1 MGSFGS
7 LSIGVSGL
15 NISQNALNTTAHNLA
30 NIDTQGYVR
39 QQIVLKDF
47 GYVRWGENH
56 LTTLQKGL
64 GVDFLAV
71 KQVRDTFLDKAFRQE
86 SGREAYYDVQYQVVS
101 EIEGLFDELEGVTFQ
116 DTIKDLWESIQELAK
131 EPDGIVPRSSFVL
144 SASSFI
150 ERAENIQGQL
160 KKYQLSLNTK
170 VKDMVERINEI
181 GEEIKTL
188 NYSIRHNE
196 SNGVENAND
205 LRDQRNLLLDELGKL
220 VNITYSENTDGMVTV
235 NVEGTTFITE
245 DKVFH
250 MDVAKDNPGS
260 DILVPVWT
268 SHKGAKVFNFNRVP
282 SSEANTDIGNLK
294 GLLIA
299 MGVGH
304 ANYTDIPTRLTPE
317 GENLINDE
325 NYKKKL
331 EEYNLRT
338 APSAIMSVQ
347 AEFDRLIH
355 GVVTMINDVLCP
367 NKTITLSDGSQIMI
381 LDEDKAPITVNG
393 DKGIELFTRK
403 SMGRYE
409 RKELVDGTGNP
420 LVDGDGNPLVDE
432 DGNPIWAYVYNEE
445 IETDNYSLYT
455 LGEIEINHLILED
468 YANIALSSNSGT
480 GDNDIDAI
488 NALISKWQEP
498 FATLTPNTLTDYNIT
513 GYYNAF
519 MSSLANRGEQ
529 YYSISTDQA
538 TMVAGIDNKRMEITA
553 VSSDEELTNLIKFQ
567 HSYNAAA
574 RYVNVIDEMLEH
586 IIMRL

>member
-1 MGSFGS
+1 
-7 LSIGVSGL
+7 
-15 NISQNALNTTAHNLA
+15 
-30 NIDTQGYVR
+30 
-39 QQIVLKDF
+39 KDF
-47 GYVRWGENH
+47 GYVKWGENH

-71 KQVRDTFLDKAFRQE
+71 QQVRDVFLDKAFRQE
-86 SGREAYYDVQYQVVS
+86 SGREAYYDVQYQAVT
-101 EIEGLFDELEGVTFQ
+101 EIEGLFGELEGVTFQ
-116 DTIKDLWESIQELAK
+116 DTLKDLWESIQELAK
-131 EPDGIVPRSSFVL
+131 ESDGIVPRSSFVL
-144 SASSFI
+144 SASSFL
-150 ERAENIQGQL
+150 ERADNIQDQL

-170 VKDMVERINEI
+170 VKDMVGRINEI

-220 VNITYSENTDGMVTV
+220 VNITYRENTDGMVTV
-235 NVEGTTFITE
+235 DVEGTSFLTE

-250 MDVAKDNPGS
+250 MDVAKINPGS
-260 DILVPVWT
+260 DILVPVWN
-268 SHKGAKVFNFNRVP
+268 SHKGTKVFNFNRVP

-299 MGVGH
+299 MGDGY

-317 GENLINDE
+317 GENLVNDE

-338 APSAIMSVQ
+338 APSTIMSVQ

-355 GVVTMINDVLCP
+355 EVVTMINDVLCP
-367 NKTITLSDGSQIMI
+367 NKTISLSDGSEIMV

-393 DKGIELFTRK
+393 DNGIELFTRK
-403 SMGRYE
+403 SMERYE
-409 RKELVDGTGNP
+409 YKELVDGVGNP

-455 LGEIEINHLILED
+455 LGEIEINPLILED
-468 YANIALSSNSGT
+468 YANIALSSNAGT
-480 GDNDIDAI
+480 GDYDIDVI
-488 NALISKWQEP
+488 NELISKWQEP
-498 FATLTPNTLTDYNIT
+498 FATLTPNTLTDYNIAE
-513 GYYNAF
+513 YYIAF
-519 MSSLANRGEQ
+519 ISALANRGEQ
-529 YYSISTDQA
+529 YHSISTDQA
-538 TMVAGIDNKRMEITA
+538 TMVASIDNKRMEIMG